1 LKKGE
6 DMRGLEIENDHFTVS
21 ARDVYSTLGATKR
34 FNAWFK
40 RQAERFSLVIGVNYC
55 TSRYYAQNGQNY
67 DDYLLTTEAAYKIAG
82 RNQVNTAAAA
92 MVKDNFAL
100 QASIMVQLLSNPE
113 QAVLFFSQIATEQAK
128 KLAEKEELLLEQTP
142 KVEAYEEL
150 MECSNAISFREL
162 AGVLTVKGM
171 GRNNLFKFLRDRK
184 VLDSFNN
191 PYQQYINKG
200 WFKLQESYR
209 THPYTGIKLVETTT
223 QVMQLGVDGIR
234 KMLKKDGY
242 E

>member
-1 LKKGE
+1 
-6 DMRGLEIENDHFTVS
+6 MRSVEKENDSFTES
-21 ARDVYSTLGATKR
+21 AREVYKTLGATKR

-40 RQAERFSLVIGVNYC
+40 RQVERFDLVVGVNYC

-67 DDYLLTTEAAYKIAG
+67 DDYLLTSEAAYKIAG
-82 RNQVNTAAAA
+82 RNEVRTAAAT

-100 QASIMVQLLSNPE
+100 QANIMGQLISNPE
-113 QAVLFFSQIATEQAK
+113 QAVLFFSQIAAEQAMR
-128 KLAEKEELLLEQTP
+128 LAEKEQLLLELTP

-162 AGVLTVKGM
+162 AGVLAVKGM
-171 GRNNLFKFLRDRK
+171 GRNNLFKFLRDKK

-200 WFKLQESYR
+200 WFKLKESYR
-209 THPYTGIKLVETTT
+209 THPYTKVKLIETIT
-223 QVMQLGVDGIR
+223 QVMQIGVDGIR
-234 KMLKKDGY
+234 KMLKKDGH